1 MSTDIH
7 PLLQQRSELHAEVER
22 LSKERS
28 QLGAQV
34 EGLLQERGGLRIQV
48 EGLLQ
53 ERGGLR
59 TQVERL
65 LAERGE
71 LPPEAAALRA
81 HIERLWAALLVAR
94 RWIPESPISPIAAE
108 DLRIVNEALRS
119 VPRTPQ
125 QERDSGK

>member
-1 MSTDIH
+1 MSTAIQ

-22 LSKERS
+22 LLKHRS
-28 QLGAQV
+28 ELGAQV
-34 EGLLQERGGLRIQV
+34 EGLLQERDELRA
-48 EGLLQ
+48 
-53 ERGGLR
+53 
-59 TQVERL
+59 QVERL

-71 LPPEAAALRA
+71 QALCA
-81 HIERLWAALLVAR
+81 QVERLWAALLVAR

-119 VPRTPQ
+119 VPQTPQ